1 MSNKK
6 CVREKYLYLSA
17 MLRAREAKML
27 TREKAERMIDTAS
40 FDEAAKMLA
49 DCGYEDYSGM
59 NAKQVDNALAGRR
72 AEIFAE
78 LARMSPDPEPV
89 EVFRMKYDYHNAKT
103 LIKAEAASLEREDLL
118 SSSGRVP
125 VQTLIK
131 SFTEEKFTGIPSVLA
146 DAIVQAKS
154 VLARTANPQLADF
167 TLDKAYFTE
176 LQNAAHKLD
185 SSFLAG
191 YARILIDSAN
201 LRSAVRTMRMGKD
214 LDFLKLA
221 LVPGGGIDPGRIAAS
236 SSSGEALAA
245 LYANTGLAAAAALGA
260 EAVNGGRMT
269 DFELA
274 CDNAVTAY
282 LTRARLVAFGEAPV
296 IAYLAAVE
304 GEITAVRMIL
314 TGFLAGIAPDTIR
327 ERLREFYA

>member
-59 NAKQVDNALAGRR
+59 NAKQVDNALAERR

-78 LARMSPDPEPV
+78 LARMSPKPETV
-89 EVFRMKYDYHNAKT
+89 EVFRIKYDYHNAKT
-103 LIKAEAASLEREDLL
+103 LIKAEAAALEREDLL

-131 SFTEEKFTGIPSVLA
+131 SFTEEKFTGVPPVLA

-167 TLDKAYFTE
+167 ALDKAYFTE
-176 LQNAAHKLD
+176 LLKAARELD
-185 SSFLAG
+185 SDFLTG

-221 LVPGGGIDPGRIAAS
+221 LVPGGGIDAGRIAAS
-236 SSSGEALAA
+236 SSSGETLAA
-245 LYANTGLAAAAALGA
+245 LFTNTLLAEAATLGA
-260 EAVNGGRMT
+260 EAAKGGRMT

>member
-59 NAKQVDNALAGRR
+59 NAKQVDNALAERR

-78 LARMSPDPEPV
+78 LARMSPNPETV

-103 LIKAEAASLEREDLL
+103 LIKAEAAALEREDLL

-131 SFTEEKFTGIPSVLA
+131 SFTEEKFTGVPPVLA

-167 TLDKAYFTE
+167 ALDKAYFTE
-176 LQNAAHKLD
+176 LLKAARELD
-185 SSFLAG
+185 SDFLTG

-221 LVPGGGIDPGRIAAS
+221 LVPGGGIDAGRIAAS
-236 SSSGEALAA
+236 SSSGETLEALFT
-245 LYANTGLAAAAALGA
+245 NTLLAEAAALGA
-260 EAVNGGRMT
+260 EAAKGGRMT

>member
-6 CVREKYLYLSA
+6 CVRENYLYLSA

-40 FDEAAKMLA
+40 FDEAARMLA
-49 DCGYEDYSGM
+49 DCGYEDMSGM
-59 NAKQVDNALAGRR
+59 SAKQVDNALAERR

-78 LARMSPDPEPV
+78 LARMSPNPETV

-103 LIKAEAASLEREDLL
+103 LIKAEAAALEREDLL

-131 SFTEEKFTGIPSVLA
+131 SFTEEKFTGIPPVLA

-167 TLDKAYFTE
+167 ALDKAYFAE
-176 LQNAAHKLD
+176 LLKAARDLD
-185 SSFLAG
+185 SSFLTG

-221 LVPGGGIDPGRIAAS
+221 LVPGGGIDVGRITAS

-245 LYANTGLAAAAALGA
+245 LYTNTLLADAAALGA
-260 EAVNGGRMT
+260 EAVKGGRMT

-282 LTRARLVAFGEAPV
+282 LTKARLVAFGEAPV

>member
-59 NAKQVDNALAGRR
+59 NAKQVDNALAERR
-72 AEIFAE
+72 AAIFAE
-78 LARMSPDPEPV
+78 LARMSPNPETV

-103 LIKAEAASLEREDLL
+103 LIKAEAAALEREDLL

-131 SFTEEKFTGIPSVLA
+131 SFTEEKFTGVPPVLA

-167 TLDKAYFTE
+167 ALDKAYFTE
-176 LQNAAHKLD
+176 LLKAARELD
-185 SSFLAG
+185 SDFLTG

-221 LVPGGGIDPGRIAAS
+221 LVPGGGIDVGRITAS

>member
-59 NAKQVDNALAGRR
+59 NAKQVDNALAERR

-78 LARMSPDPEPV
+78 LARMSPNPETV

-103 LIKAEAASLEREDLL
+103 LIKAEAAALEREDLL

-131 SFTEEKFTGIPSVLA
+131 SFTEEKFTGVPPVLA

-167 TLDKAYFTE
+167 ALDKAYFTE
-176 LQNAAHKLD
+176 LLKAARELD
-185 SSFLAG
+185 SDFLTG

-221 LVPGGGIDPGRIAAS
+221 LVPGGGIDAGRIAAS
-236 SSSGEALAA
+236 SSSGETLAA
-245 LYANTGLAAAAALGA
+245 LFTNTLLASAAALGA
-260 EAVNGGRMT
+260 EAVKGGRMT

>member
-6 CVREKYLYLSA
+6 CVRENYLYLSA

-49 DCGYEDYSGM
+49 DCGYEDMSGM
-59 NAKQVDNALAGRR
+59 SAKQVDNALAERR

-78 LARMSPDPEPV
+78 LARMSPNPETV

-103 LIKAEAASLEREDLL
+103 LIKAEAAALEREDLL

-125 VQTLIK
+125 VQALIK
-131 SFTEEKFTGIPSVLA
+131 SFTEEKFTGIPPVLA

-167 TLDKAYFTE
+167 ALDKAYFAE
-176 LQNAAHKLD
+176 LLKAARDLD
-185 SSFLAG
+185 SSFLTG

-221 LVPGGGIDPGRIAAS
+221 LVPGGGIDVGRITAS

-245 LYANTGLAAAAALGA
+245 LYTNTLLADAAALGA
-260 EAVNGGRMT
+260 EAVKGGRMT

-282 LTRARLVAFGEAPV
+282 LTKARLVAFGEAPV

>member
-6 CVREKYLYLSA
+6 CVRENYLYLSA

-59 NAKQVDNALAGRR
+59 NAKQVDNALAERR

-78 LARMSPDPEPV
+78 LARMSPNPETV

-131 SFTEEKFTGIPSVLA
+131 SFTEEKFTGIPPVLA

-167 TLDKAYFTE
+167 ALDKAYFAE
-176 LQNAAHKLD
+176 LLKAARDLD
-185 SSFLAG
+185 SSFLTG

-221 LVPGGGIDPGRIAAS
+221 LVPGGGIDVGRITAS

-245 LYANTGLAAAAALGA
+245 LYTNTLLADAAALGA
-260 EAVNGGRMT
+260 EAVKGGRMT

-282 LTRARLVAFGEAPV
+282 LTKARLVAFGEAPV

>member
-59 NAKQVDNALAGRR
+59 NAKQVDNALAERR

-78 LARMSPDPEPV
+78 LARMSPNPETV

-103 LIKAEAASLEREDLL
+103 LIKAEAAALEREDLL

-131 SFTEEKFTGIPSVLA
+131 SFTEEKFTGVPPVLA

-167 TLDKAYFTE
+167 ALDKAYFTE
-176 LQNAAHKLD
+176 LLKAGRELD
-185 SSFLAG
+185 SDFLTG

-221 LVPGGGIDPGRIAAS
+221 LVPGGGIDAGRIAAS
-236 SSSGEALAA
+236 SSSGETLAA
-245 LYANTGLAAAAALGA
+245 LFTNTLLAEAAALGA
-260 EAVNGGRMT
+260 EAAKGGRMT